1 MAIGSLYMSIYCEV
15 TVFPKYYPSHGLWIG
30 PNYPITLSSNSLPS
44 LMNLCSSGAVCHKDE
59 VEIVRHSDES

>member
-1 MAIGSLYMSIYCEV
+1 MAIGTLYMSIYREV
-15 TVFPKYYPSHGLWIG
+15 TVFPEFYPLPGLCE